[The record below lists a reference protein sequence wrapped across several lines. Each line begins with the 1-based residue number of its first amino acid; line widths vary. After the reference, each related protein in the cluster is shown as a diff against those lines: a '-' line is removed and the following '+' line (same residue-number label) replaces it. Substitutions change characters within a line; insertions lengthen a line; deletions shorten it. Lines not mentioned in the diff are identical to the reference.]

1 MSDVNLIC
9 ADARRI
15 PLADESVQCIVTSP
29 PYWGLRKYAGE
40 QELVWASGTGIP
52 ACALDSHEWI
62 MSTVEA
68 EETDSARW
76 ANANSG
82 KDLRTGKSTNRFNG
96 DRDAVEKERS
106 WS

>member
-40 QELVWASGTGIP
+40 QELVWDSGTGIR
-52 ACALDSHEWI
+52 ACAWNHEW
-62 MSTVEA
+62 A
-68 EETDSARW
+68 EETLDKSKPGTK
-76 ANANSG
+76 NSG
-82 KDLRTGKSTNRFNG
+82 LTNGGNSQNVSNRFVATHG
-96 DRDAVEKERS
+96 TCRRCGA
-106 WS
+106 